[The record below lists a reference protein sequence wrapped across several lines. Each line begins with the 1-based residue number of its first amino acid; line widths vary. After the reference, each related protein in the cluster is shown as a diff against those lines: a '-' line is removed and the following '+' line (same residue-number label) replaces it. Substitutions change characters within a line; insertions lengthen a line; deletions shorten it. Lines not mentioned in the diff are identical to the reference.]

1 MNIKTYASC
10 PKTTQFIKNQR
21 YLIEWGLQGPGVK
34 ILEKLTTWF
43 VYGPKDGIIK
53 ILEKTPF
60 EIIYAPDTL
69 QIVDDPSVRA
79 AVGEFM
85 KCPDQL
91 YCTL

>member
-1 MNIKTYASC
+1 M
-10 PKTTQFIKNQR
+10 
-21 YLIEWGLQGPGVK
+21 
-34 ILEKLTTWF
+34 TTWF

-60 EIIYAPDTL
+60 EITYAPDTL

-85 KCPDQL
+85 KCSVLISFIAL
-91 YCTL
+91 YNYRKVVNRS